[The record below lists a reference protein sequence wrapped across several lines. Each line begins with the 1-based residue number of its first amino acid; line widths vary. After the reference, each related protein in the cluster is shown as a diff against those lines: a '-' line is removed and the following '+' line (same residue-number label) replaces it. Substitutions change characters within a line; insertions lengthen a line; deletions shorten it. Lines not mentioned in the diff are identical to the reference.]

1 MEWIVTTGK
10 TVALAV
16 EAALDELGVDE
27 ADIEYEVIEES
38 KRGFLSRLGGGS
50 PARIRAR
57 VKPLSREKPDRRRRS
72 GPRERDRERKGSG
85 EAGGERAPRSRPERP
100 VGERSGG
107 GGERSGGERSG
118 GERSGG
124 ERSGGGRSG
133 AGRSSGSDRS
143 AGGRPARSRPAA
155 AAAESDFAA
164 GERSD
169 GPVAEPDSAGGAAAG
184 ERTSS
189 GSASRNRRRRRK
201 PSGASGAARASTPE
215 TSSNGDEEEFVSGSD
230 VSLEEQAEMA
240 EVFTKGLV
248 ERFGLPATVAVRTDG
263 DDDVTVDIDGT
274 DLGLLIGPKA
284 ATVDAIQEI
293 VRTAVQRRI
302 GGHGARIHVDVA
314 GYRARR
320 QEALAE
326 FARQA
331 AQRALESG
339 RDQVF
344 EPMSPLDRKIVHD
357 IVNEIEGVATVS
369 EGEEPRRRVV
379 IKALAGAD

>member
-10 TVALAV
+10 TIAEAV

-50 PARIRAR
+50 PARIKAR

-72 GPRERDRERKGSG
+72 GGRERDRKAGG
-85 EAGGERAPRSRPERP
+85 EGGERAPRPRADRPTADRSPADRP
-100 VGERSGG
+100 GA
-107 GGERSGGERSG
+107 
-118 GERSGG
+118 ERSGG
-124 ERSGGGRSG
+124 ERSGGGRPARGRAAADRSSDDMPVEER
-133 AGRSSGSDRS
+133 AGRP
-143 AGGRPARSRPAA
+143 PAERT
-155 AAAESDFAA
+155 AAEG
-164 GERSD
+164 GERI
-169 GPVAEPDSAGGAAAG
+169 
-184 ERTSS
+184 SS
-189 GSASRNRRRRRK
+189 GSASRNRRRRKK
-201 PSGASGAARASTPE
+201 PAGASGAPRAATPE
-215 TSSNGDEEEFVSGSD
+215 TSSNGDEEESVSGSD
-230 VSLEEQAEMA
+230 VSLDEQAEMA
-240 EVFTKGLV
+240 EAFTRGLI
-248 ERFGLPATVAVRTDG
+248 ERFGLPATVAARAEG
-263 DDDVTVDIDGT
+263 DDDVMVDIEGS
-274 DLGLLIGPKA
+274 DLGLLIGPRA
-284 ATVDAIQEI
+284 ATVDALQEL

-331 AQRALESG
+331 AQRAIESG

-344 EPMSPLDRKIVHD
+344 EPMSPVDRKIVHD

-379 IKALAGAD
+379 IKALASSS

>member
-10 TVALAV
+10 TVAEAV

-72 GPRERDRERKGSG
+72 GGRERDRERKG
-85 EAGGERAPRSRPERP
+85 GGEGGDRAPRSRADRPSGDRPSGERSP
-100 VGERSGG
+100 GERSGRD
-107 GGERSGGERSG
+107 RSGGDR
-118 GERSGG
+118 
-124 ERSGGGRSG
+124 
-133 AGRSSGSDRS
+133 SGSDRS
-143 AGGRPARSRPAA
+143 GGARPARSRPAA
-155 AAAESDFAA
+155 PAGGGDDATEEREDAPAAE
-164 GERSD
+164 R
-169 GPVAEPDSAGGAAAG
+169 SAGTG

-201 PSGASGAARASTPE
+201 PSGASGAARTNTPE

-230 VSLEEQAEMA
+230 VTLEEQAEMA
-240 EVFTKGLV
+240 ETFTKGLV
-248 ERFGLPATVAVRTDG
+248 ERFGLPATVAVRTEG
-263 DDDVTVDIDGT
+263 DDDVTVDIDGS
-274 DLGLLIGPKA
+274 DLGLLIGPRA

-379 IKALAGAD
+379 IKALAGSS

>member
-10 TVALAV
+10 TVAEAV

-38 KRGFLSRLGGGS
+38 KRGFLSRLGGGT

-72 GPRERDRERKGSG
+72 GGRERDRKSG
-85 EAGGERAPRSRPERP
+85 EGGDRASRPRGDRP
-100 VGERSGG
+100 PAD
-107 GGERSGGERSG
+107 RSG

-124 ERSGGGRSG
+124 ERSGGGR
-133 AGRSSGSDRS
+133 
-143 AGGRPARSRPAA
+143 PARSRPAA
-155 AAAESDFAA
+155 GRPGDERDESPAAERGDSAAEA
-164 GERSD
+164 GERS
-169 GPVAEPDSAGGAAAG
+169 
-184 ERTSS
+184 SS
-189 GSASRNRRRRRK
+189 GSASRNRRRKRK
-201 PSGASGAARASTPE
+201 PSAATGTAKAITPE
-215 TSSNGDEEEFVSGSD
+215 TSPNGDEEEPVSGTD

-240 EVFTKGLV
+240 EAFARGLI
-248 ERFGLPATVAVRTDG
+248 ERFGLPATVAARADG
-263 DDDVTVDIDGT
+263 DDDVTVDIDGD

-284 ATVDAIQEI
+284 ATVDAIQEL

-344 EPMSPLDRKIVHD
+344 EPMSPGDRKIVHD
-357 IVNEIEGVATVS
+357 IVNEIEGVATTS

-379 IKALAGAD
+379 IKALASSS

>member
-1 MEWIVTTGK
+1 VEWIVTTGK
-10 TVALAV
+10 TVAEAV

-50 PARIRAR
+50 PARIKAR

-72 GPRERDRERKGSG
+72 GGRERDRKSAG
-85 EAGGERAPRSRPERP
+85 EGGERAPRSRADRP
-100 VGERSGG
+100 TADRPAGDRPAAD
-107 GGERSGGERSG
+107 
-118 GERSGG
+118 
-124 ERSGGGRSG
+124 RSGGGRTPR
-133 AGRSSGSDRS
+133 GRPPADRS
-143 AGGRPARSRPAA
+143 ADDAPVEERPGRPATER
-155 AAAESDFAA
+155 AA
-164 GERSD
+164 GE
-169 GPVAEPDSAGGAAAG
+169 GG
-184 ERTSS
+184 ERSSS
-189 GSASRNRRRRRK
+189 GSASRNRRRRKK
-201 PSGASGAARASTPE
+201 PPGASGAPRAITPE
-215 TSSNGDEEEFVSGSD
+215 IISNGDEEESVSGSD
-230 VSLEEQAEMA
+230 VSLDEQAEMA
-240 EVFTKGLV
+240 EAFTRGLI
-248 ERFGLPATVAVRTDG
+248 ERFGLPATVAARAEG
-263 DDDVTVDIDGT
+263 DDDVMVDIEGT
-274 DLGLLIGPKA
+274 DLGLLIGPRA
-284 ATVDAIQEI
+284 ATVDALQEL

-331 AQRALESG
+331 AQRAIESG

-344 EPMSPLDRKIVHD
+344 EPMSPVDRKIVHD

-379 IKALAGAD
+379 IKALASSS

>member
-10 TVALAV
+10 TVAEAV

-27 ADIEYEVIEES
+27 ADIEYEVLEES

-50 PARIRAR
+50 PARIKAR
-57 VKPLSREKPDRRRRS
+57 VKPLSREKPDRRRRT
-72 GPRERDRERKGSG
+72 GGRERDRDRKSDGGS
-85 EAGGERAPRSRPERP
+85 RAERP
-100 VGERSGG
+100 AGDRPAAERPSGERSGG
-107 GGERSGGERSG
+107 GGSRSG
-118 GERSGG
+118 
-124 ERSGGGRSG
+124 
-133 AGRSSGSDRS
+133 
-143 AGGRPARSRPAA
+143 RSRPAA
-155 AAAESDFAA
+155 DRPAAGRDGSAREAPDEEEAETTAAA
-164 GERSD
+164 G
-169 GPVAEPDSAGGAAAG
+169 G

-189 GSASRNRRRRRK
+189 GTRNRRRKRK
-201 PSGASGAARASTPE
+201 PSGGPGAARTTAE
-215 TSSNGDEEEFVSGSD
+215 TSSNGDEEETAVSGSE
-230 VSLEEQAEMA
+230 VSLEEQAELA
-240 EVFTKGLV
+240 EAFARGLV
-248 ERFGLPATVAVRTDG
+248 ERFGLPATVSARAEG
-263 DDDVTVDIDGT
+263 DDDVTVNIDGS
-274 DLGLLIGPKA
+274 DLGLLIGPRA
-284 ATVDAIQEI
+284 ATVDAIQEL

-344 EPMSPLDRKIVHD
+344 EPMSPVDRKIVHD

-379 IKALAGAD
+379 IKALANNSS

>member
-1 MEWIVTTGK
+1 M
-10 TVALAV
+10 
-16 EAALDELGVDE
+16 
-27 ADIEYEVIEES
+27 
-38 KRGFLSRLGGGS
+38 
-50 PARIRAR
+50 
-57 VKPLSREKPDRRRRS
+57 
-72 GPRERDRERKGSG
+72 
-85 EAGGERAPRSRPERP
+85 
-100 VGERSGG
+100 
-107 GGERSGGERSG
+107 
-118 GERSGG
+118 
-124 ERSGGGRSG
+124 
-133 AGRSSGSDRS
+133 
-143 AGGRPARSRPAA
+143 
-155 AAAESDFAA
+155 
-164 GERSD
+164 
-169 GPVAEPDSAGGAAAG
+169 
-184 ERTSS
+184 
-189 GSASRNRRRRRK
+189 
-201 PSGASGAARASTPE
+201 
-215 TSSNGDEEEFVSGSD
+215 SGSD

-240 EVFTKGLV
+240 EAFTRGLV
-248 ERFGLPATVAVRTDG
+248 ERFGLPATVAARTDG
-263 DDDVTVDIDGT
+263 DDDVTVDIDGS

-331 AQRALESG
+331 AQRAIESG

-379 IKALAGAD
+379 IKALAGSS

>member
-10 TVALAV
+10 TVAEAV

-27 ADIEYEVIEES
+27 ADIEFEVLEES

-57 VKPLSREKPDRRRRS
+57 VKPLSREKPDRRRRGS
-72 GPRERDRERKGSG
+72 GAGRDRDRKSAGD
-85 EAGGERAPRSRPERP
+85 GGERAARPRAERP
-100 VGERSGG
+100 AGDRSGG
-107 GGERSGGERSG
+107 RPGRGRPPGGNAEAAAPSEDVDDRPGGDRQRPVAAG
-118 GERSGG
+118 AGA
-124 ERSGGGRSG
+124 GGGASSDERP
-133 AGRSSGSDRS
+133 SGS
-143 AGGRPARSRPAA
+143 
-155 AAAESDFAA
+155 
-164 GERSD
+164 
-169 GPVAEPDSAGGAAAG
+169 
-184 ERTSS
+184 SS
-189 GSASRNRRRRRK
+189 SNRRRRKK
-201 PSGASGAARASTPE
+201 PQGASAAAK
-215 TSSNGDEEEFVSGSD
+215 TSSAEAGSNGEEEEPVSGSD

-240 EVFTKGLV
+240 EVFARGFV
-248 ERFGLPATVAVRTDG
+248 ERFGMPATVAARAEG
-263 DDDVTVDIDGT
+263 DDDVMVDIQGA
-274 DLGLLIGPKA
+274 DLGLLIGPRA
-284 ATVDAIQEI
+284 ATVDAIQEL

-302 GGHGARIHVDVA
+302 GGHGARIHVDIG

-357 IVNEIEGVATVS
+357 TVNEIEGVATIS

-379 IKALAGAD
+379 IKALAGSS

>member
-10 TVALAV
+10 TVAEAV

-27 ADIEYEVIEES
+27 ADIEYEVLEES

-50 PARIRAR
+50 PARIKAR

-72 GPRERDRERKGSG
+72 GGRDRDRGRESKG
-85 EAGGERAPRSRPERP
+85 GGDGAERP
-100 VGERSGG
+100 SRQRSDRPSGDRSGSERSGG
-107 GGERSGGERSG
+107 TRPARTRPVAS
-118 GERSGG
+118 
-124 ERSGGGRSG
+124 SG
-133 AGRSSGSDRS
+133 AGE
-143 AGGRPARSRPAA
+143 GGVEDVDERPAA
-155 AAAESDFAA
+155 
-164 GERSD
+164 ERTGAD
-169 GPVAEPDSAGGAAAG
+169 VGGGAVGGAD

-189 GSASRNRRRRRK
+189 GASSRNRRRRKK
-201 PSGASGAARASTPE
+201 PQGASSSSRATSGE
-215 TSSNGDEEEFVSGSD
+215 TSSNGDEEGPVSGSEI
-230 VSLEEQAEMA
+230 SLEEQAELA
-240 EVFTKGLV
+240 EAFSRGLV
-248 ERFGLPATVAVRTDG
+248 ERFGLSATVAARAEG
-263 DDDVTVDIDGT
+263 DDDVTVDIQGD

-284 ATVDAIQEI
+284 ATVDAIQEL

-331 AQRALESG
+331 AQRAIESG

-344 EPMSPLDRKIVHD
+344 EPMSPVDRKIVHD
-357 IVNEIEGVATVS
+357 IVNDIDGVATVS

-379 IKALAGAD
+379 IKALASEPSS

>member
-10 TVALAV
+10 TVAEAV
-16 EAALDELGVDE
+16 EAALDQLGVDE
-27 ADIEYEVIEES
+27 ADIEYEVMEES
-38 KRGFLSRLGGGS
+38 KRGFLSRLAGGS
-50 PARIRAR
+50 GARIRAR
-57 VKPLSREKPDRRRRS
+57 VRPLSREKPDRRRR
-72 GPRERDRERKGSG
+72 GGGRERDRERKSSG
-85 EAGGERAPRSRPERP
+85 DGGERAPRARPDRPAGERP
-100 VGERSGG
+100 ARERADRSGSERS
-107 GGERSGGERSG
+107 
-118 GERSGG
+118 
-124 ERSGGGRSG
+124 
-133 AGRSSGSDRS
+133 
-143 AGGRPARSRPAA
+143 GGRPARNRPSATVPAGDSPAGQPPGAPTDEAEGTASR
-155 AAAESDFAA
+155 A
-164 GERSD
+164 G
-169 GPVAEPDSAGGAAAG
+169 AG

-201 PSGASGAARASTPE
+201 PSGVSTGAKATTPE
-215 TSSNGDEEEFVSGSD
+215 TSSNGDEEEAVSTTE

-240 EVFTKGLV
+240 ETFTQGLL
-248 ERFGLPATVAVRTDG
+248 ERFGLTATVTAGTDG
-263 DDDVTVDIDGT
+263 DDDVTVEINGD
-274 DLGLLIGPKA
+274 DLGLLIGPRA
-284 ATVDAIQEI
+284 ATVDAVQEL

-331 AQRALESG
+331 AQRAIESG

-379 IKALAGAD
+379 IKALANSDN

>member
-10 TVALAV
+10 TVAEAI

-27 ADIEYEVIEES
+27 ADMEYEVLEES

-50 PARIRAR
+50 PARIKAR
-57 VKPLSREKPDRRRRS
+57 VKPLSREKPDRRRRGGGGS
-72 GPRERDRERKGSG
+72 RDRDRERKSG
-85 EAGGERAPRSRPERP
+85 GDGERATRPSR
-100 VGERSGG
+100 GERSGG
-107 GGERSGGERSG
+107 DRPAT
-118 GERSGG
+118 
-124 ERSGGGRSG
+124 ERSGGGRP
-133 AGRSSGSDRS
+133 GR
-143 AGGRPARSRPAA
+143 GRPPAVDDAEESGVDDGEQRPAVERTTA
-155 AAAESDFAA
+155 GTGGESERPA
-164 GERSD
+164 GERS
-169 GPVAEPDSAGGAAAG
+169 A
-184 ERTSS
+184 S
-189 GSASRNRRRRRK
+189 GSGSRNRRRRKK
-201 PSGASGAARASTPE
+201 PQGATAAAKAATPE
-215 TSSNGDEEEFVSGSD
+215 TSSNGEEEETVSGSE
-230 VSLEEQAEMA
+230 VSLEEQAELA
-240 EVFTKGLV
+240 EAFARGLV
-248 ERFGLPATVAVRTDG
+248 ERFGLPATVSARAEG
-263 DDDVTVDIDGT
+263 DDDVTVDIQGS
-274 DLGLLIGPKA
+274 DLGLLIGPRA
-284 ATVDAIQEI
+284 ATVDAIQEL

-344 EPMSPLDRKIVHD
+344 EPMSPVDRKIVHD

-379 IKALAGAD
+379 IKALASSS

>member
-10 TVALAV
+10 TVAEAV

-50 PARIRAR
+50 PARIKAR
-57 VKPLSREKPDRRRRS
+57 VKPVSREKPDRRRRS
-72 GPRERDRERKGSG
+72 GGRERDRERKAGG
-85 EAGGERAPRSRPERP
+85 DGGERAPRARPDRTAADRSDAGRSDAGRSDAGRSDAGRPGRSRSAAAVAEAGEAPAEEAEEQSAPEQAAAA
-100 VGERSGG
+100 G
-107 GGERSGGERSG
+107 GGER
-118 GERSGG
+118 
-124 ERSGGGRSG
+124 
-133 AGRSSGSDRS
+133 
-143 AGGRPARSRPAA
+143 
-155 AAAESDFAA
+155 
-164 GERSD
+164 
-169 GPVAEPDSAGGAAAG
+169 GP
-184 ERTSS
+184 S
-189 GSASRNRRRRRK
+189 GSASRNRRRRKK
-201 PSGASGAARASTPE
+201 PSGASAAKATTPE
-215 TSSNGDEEEFVSGSD
+215 SSSNGDEEEAAVSGSE
-230 VSLEEQAEMA
+230 VSLEEQAELA
-240 EVFTKGLV
+240 EGFTRGLV
-248 ERFGLPATVAVRTDG
+248 ERFGLPATVSARAEG
-263 DDDVTVDIDGT
+263 DDDVMVDIEGH
-274 DLGLLIGPKA
+274 DLGLLIGPRA
-284 ATVDAIQEI
+284 STVDAIQEL

-344 EPMSPLDRKIVHD
+344 EPMSPVDRKIVHD

-379 IKALAGAD
+379 IKSLSSSSS